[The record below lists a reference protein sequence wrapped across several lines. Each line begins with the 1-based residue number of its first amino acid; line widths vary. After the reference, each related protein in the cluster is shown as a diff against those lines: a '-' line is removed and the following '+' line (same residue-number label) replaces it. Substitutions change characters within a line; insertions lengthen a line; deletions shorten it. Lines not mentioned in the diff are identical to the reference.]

1 MNNKTKSTST
11 TTPPQSAPQ
20 SSIGILANIF
30 RKEIKSHYK
39 PKPKTKLPSDYSE
52 FEMQFIMENIEVA
65 NELLDISYQRTNK
78 VNKAI
83 LANPYKYKDDI
94 IKNKAQNYNE

>member
-1 MNNKTKSTST
+1 MTNKKTKSTST
-11 TTPPQSAPQ
+11 TTPPQSP
-20 SSIGILANIF
+20 IGILANVF

-39 PKPKTKLPSDYSE
+39 PKPKTKLPSDYTE